1 MKSRLG
7 LATDKSEQLAEPD
20 KMVRLLI
27 RYLTDENG
35 EQRCDELL
43 AWLDTVTVKRRLLEE
58 S

>member
-1 MKSRLG
+1 MEDQLM
-7 LATDKSEQLAEPD
+7 TDKFERLAEPD

-35 EQRCDELL
+35 EQRGDELL